1 MREGQACSNSDQSRN
16 ICRDVDKFLRVCEKE
31 FMISKP
37 VVRAAVR
44 TMDVFE
50 TFKEQKR
57 PLSLSEI
64 ADEINTPISTCHE
77 IVRTLRDR
85 GYLYVINSRS
95 FYPTGRIVACAR
107 AIAANDPIVHR
118 LAPALERL
126 RDATGETVILG
137 KLQSDHVVYLAIE
150 EGLQTIRYS
159 ANVGDS
165 KPLHSSS
172 IGKATLAQLDE
183 KARAALLSKLELPQV
198 TPNTIDARDVLEAD
212 LEVGRRRGFFVT
224 RGENVVDVMG
234 MAVAIDTG
242 TGPVGIAV
250 AGPLNRM
257 EDNFERNSLL
267 LLELSRELASKD
279 DAGIYRSS
287 APLKSGSSRNKPTRQ
302 QVELK

>member
-1 MREGQACSNSDQSRN
+1 MSKSVVGVAVGARE
-16 ICRDVDKFLRVCEKE
+16 
-31 FMISKP
+31 
-37 VVRAAVR
+37 
-44 TMDVFE
+44 VFE

-64 ADEINTPISTCHE
+64 ADEINAPISTCHE

-85 GYLYVINSRS
+85 GYLYLVNSRS

-150 EGLQTIRYS
+150 EGRQTIRYG
-159 ANVGDS
+159 AKIGDS

-183 KARAALLSKLELPQV
+183 KARVALLSKLELPPG
-198 TPNTIDARDVLEAD
+198 TPNTITARDVLETD
-212 LEVGRRRGFFVT
+212 LEEGRRR
-224 RGENVVDVMG
+224 
-234 MAVAIDTG
+234 
-242 TGPVGIAV
+242 
-250 AGPLNRM
+250 
-257 EDNFERNSLL
+257 
-267 LLELSRELASKD
+267 
-279 DAGIYRSS
+279 
-287 APLKSGSSRNKPTRQ
+287 
-302 QVELK
+302 

>member
-1 MREGQACSNSDQSRN
+1 M
-16 ICRDVDKFLRVCEKE
+16 
-31 FMISKP
+31 SKP

-44 TMDVFE
+44 AMEVFE

-64 ADEINTPISTCHE
+64 ADEINAPISTCHE

-85 GYLYVINSRS
+85 GYLYLVNSRS

-150 EGLQTIRYS
+150 EGRQTIRYG
-159 ANVGDS
+159 ANIGDS

-183 KARAALLSKLELPQV
+183 KARVALLSKLELPRV
-198 TPNTIDARDVLEAD
+198 TPNTITARDVLEAD
-212 LEVGRRRGFFVT
+212 LEVGRRRGFFLT

-234 MAVAIDTG
+234 MAIAIDTG

-257 EDNFERNSLL
+257 KDNFERNSLL
-267 LLELSRELASKD
+267 LLDLSRELASKD
-279 DAGIYRSS
+279 DAALYRTSS
-287 APLKSGSSRNKPTRQ
+287 PVKSGRAETSGAGNK
-302 QVELK
+302 LS

>member
-1 MREGQACSNSDQSRN
+1 
-16 ICRDVDKFLRVCEKE
+16 
-31 FMISKP
+31 MISKSG
-37 VVRAAVR
+37 VRAAVR
-44 TMDVFE
+44 TLDVFE

-85 GYLYVINSRS
+85 GYLYLVNNRS

-107 AIAANDPIVHR
+107 AIAANDPIVYR

-126 RDATGETVILG
+126 RNATGETVILG

-150 EGLQTIRYS
+150 EGRQTIRYS

-183 KARAALLSKLELPQV
+183 KARAELLSKLELPRV
-198 TPNTIDARDVLEAD
+198 TPNTITARDVLEAD

-224 RGENVVDVMG
+224 CGENVADVMG
-234 MAVAIDTG
+234 MAIAIDTG
-242 TGPVGIAV
+242 SGPAGIAV

-257 EDNFERNSLL
+257 EENFERNALILL
-267 LLELSRELASKD
+267 DLAQELASKD
-279 DAGIYRSS
+279 DAAAYRTSS
-287 APLKSGSSRNKPTRQ
+287 PVKARRAENKWTRNQ
-302 QVELK
+302 LG

>member
-1 MREGQACSNSDQSRN
+1 
-16 ICRDVDKFLRVCEKE
+16 
-31 FMISKP
+31 MISKS

-57 PLSLSEI
+57 PLSLSEL

-85 GYLYVINSRS
+85 GYLYLVSGRS
-95 FYPTGRIVACAR
+95 LYPTGRIVACAR
-107 AIAANDPIVHR
+107 AIAVNDPIVYR
-118 LAPALERL
+118 LAPAVERL

-150 EGLQTIRYS
+150 DGLHTIRYG
-159 ANVGDS
+159 AHVGDS

-183 KARAALLSKLELPQV
+183 KARAAVLSKLELPRV
-198 TPNTIDARDVLEAD
+198 TPNTITARDVLEAD

-234 MAVAIDTG
+234 MAIAIDTG

-257 EDNFERNSLL
+257 EENFARNSLL
-267 LLELSRELASKD
+267 LLDLSRELASKD
-279 DAGIYRSS
+279 GTHRIALLPRSRPGRTRSS
-287 APLKSGSSRNKPTRQ
+287 GPANRLN
-302 QVELK
+302 

>member
-1 MREGQACSNSDQSRN
+1 
-16 ICRDVDKFLRVCEKE
+16 
-31 FMISKP
+31 
-37 VVRAAVR
+37 
-44 TMDVFE
+44 MDVFE
-50 TFKEQKR
+50 IFKEHKR

-64 ADEINTPISTCHE
+64 ADEIGTPISTCHE

-85 GYLYVINSRS
+85 GYLYLVGSRS
-95 FYPTGRIVACAR
+95 FYPTGRIVDCAR
-107 AIAANDPIVHR
+107 AIAANDPVVHR
-118 LAPALERL
+118 LVPALERL

-137 KLQSDHVVYLAIE
+137 KLQADHVVYLAIE
-150 EGLQTIRYS
+150 EGRQTIRYS

-172 IGKATLAQLDE
+172 IGKATLAQLDKE
-183 KARAALLSKLELPQV
+183 ARAALLSKLELTQV
-198 TPNTIDARDVLEAD
+198 TPNTITTRDVLEAD

-242 TGPVGIAV
+242 TGPAGIAV

-267 LLELSRELASKD
+267 LLDVSRELPGTD
-279 DAGIYRSS
+279 DAAALYRTA
-287 APLKSGSSRNKPTRQ
+287 APVKSGSSRNTRK

>member
-1 MREGQACSNSDQSRN
+1 
-16 ICRDVDKFLRVCEKE
+16 
-31 FMISKP
+31 MISKP

-85 GYLYVINSRS
+85 GYLYLVNGRS

-118 LAPALERL
+118 LAPALEQL

-137 KLQSDHVVYLAIE
+137 KLQGDHVVYLAIE
-150 EGLQTIRYS
+150 EGRQTIRYG
-159 ANVGDS
+159 ATIGDS

-183 KARAALLSKLELPQV
+183 KARAALLSKLELPRV
-198 TPNTIDARDVLEAD
+198 TPNSITARDVLEAD

-234 MAVAIDTG
+234 MAISIDTG

-257 EDNFERNSLL
+257 EDNFKRNSLL
-267 LLELSRELASKD
+267 LLDLSRELASRD
-279 DAGIYRSS
+279 DAALYRISS
-287 APLKSGSSRNKPTRQ
+287 PVKSASNSKPWSRK

>member
-1 MREGQACSNSDQSRN
+1 MY
-16 ICRDVDKFLRVCEKE
+16 

-50 TFKEQKR
+50 TFKAHKR

-85 GYLYVINSRS
+85 GYLYVVDSRS
-95 FYPTGRIVACAR
+95 FYPTGRIVDCAR
-107 AIAANDPIVHR
+107 AIAAHDPIVHR
-118 LAPALERL
+118 LTPALARL

-137 KLQSDHVVYLAIE
+137 KLQTDRVVYLAIE

-172 IGKATLAQLDE
+172 IGKATLALLDS
-183 KARAALLSKLELPQV
+183 KSRAALLAKLELPRV
-198 TPNTIDARDVLEAD
+198 TPNTITARTVLEAD
-212 LEVGRRRGFFVT
+212 LAAGRRRGFFVT
-224 RGENVVDVMG
+224 R
-234 MAVAIDTG
+234 
-242 TGPVGIAV
+242 
-250 AGPLNRM
+250 
-257 EDNFERNSLL
+257 
-267 LLELSRELASKD
+267 
-279 DAGIYRSS
+279 
-287 APLKSGSSRNKPTRQ
+287 
-302 QVELK
+302 

>member
-1 MREGQACSNSDQSRN
+1 
-16 ICRDVDKFLRVCEKE
+16 
-31 FMISKP
+31 MISKS

-50 TFKEQKR
+50 TFKELKR

-64 ADEINTPISTCHE
+64 AEEINTPISTCHE

-85 GYLYVINSRS
+85 GYLYVVNSRS
-95 FYPTGRIVACAR
+95 FYPTGRIIACAR
-107 AIAANDPIVHR
+107 AIAAHDPIVHR
-118 LAPALERL
+118 LAPALGRL

-137 KLQSDHVVYLAIE
+137 KAQKDHVVYLAIE

-159 ANVGDS
+159 ANVGDF

-172 IGKATLAQLDE
+172 IGKAMLAQLE
-183 KARAALLSKLELPQV
+183 GKVRAALLSKLELPRM
-198 TPNTIDARDVLEAD
+198 TPNTITARDVLEAD

-234 MAVAIDTG
+234 MAIAIDPG

-250 AGPLNRM
+250 AGPLTRM
-257 EDNFERNSLL
+257 EDYFERNSLL
-267 LLELSRELASKD
+267 LLDLSRDLAGEY
-279 DAGIYRSS
+279 DAASYRTS
-287 APLKSGSSRNKPTRQ
+287 APVKSGRTETSGPRNIN
-302 QVELK
+302 